1 MGDIIT
7 VQMVDKL
14 KIQIG
19 KFNIKTYLVIAMM
32 VVIAIIAIILIDMTS
47 KNTAKNNTIENTYD
61 KNDIFIVERDDLE
74 VNNFIKG
81 YFKARTDLNYN
92 KVFKCFGRDYYKEKR
107 KNPKEVENIE
117 KLMRYERTFVKR
129 YEDIR
134 VFSDKG
140 LKEGDVVCCVA
151 YELALGFTVD
161 TAPMIIFMYLE
172 KSGDSYTIKEK
183 FDVGTSKFISD
194 CMNTVNVKLLYE
206 DTRNRLLKK
215 LTGNENLKLTYNSLR
230 QFEMN
235 MGTVIDY
242 DKFSFIDSLS
252 KIKLDPINDG
262 KYIGDSIIARKKN
275 EEYINN
281 VKKFLGT

>member
-7 VQMVDKL
+7 GQMGDKFKAL
-14 KIQIG
+14 INKLSLRI
-19 KFNIKTYLVIAMM
+19 YLVIAM
-32 VVIAIIAIILIDMTS
+32 VVIFAIIAIILIDMTTK
-47 KNTAKNNTIENTYD
+47 KNKINSVVEKEYD
-61 KNDIFIVERDDLE
+61 KEDIFIVERDDLE

-107 KNPKEVENIE
+107 KNKEEVENIE

-140 LKEGDVVCCVA
+140 LKDGDVVCCVA

-172 KSGDSYTIKEK
+172 KGGDSYIIKEK
-183 FDVGTSKFISD
+183 FDVGTSKFVSD

-235 MGTVIDY
+235 MGTVIEY
-242 DKFSFIDSLS
+242 EKFSFIDSLS
-252 KIKLDPINDG
+252 KIKLDPIKDG

-275 EEYINN
+275 EEYLNN
-281 VKKFLGT
+281 IKQFLGT